1 MRPLADPMVDGA
13 GSDADRIGPP
23 GSGRSMTRPSGYG
36 ALRVRANRRSVI
48 LQAATSCR
56 LAVMEVVE
64 GVIHSIHRA
73 ERPAA
78 PADRDTGP
86 DGTADH
92 RIALIAR
99 KWD

>member
-23 GSGRSMTRPSGYG
+23 GSGQSMTRPSGYG
-36 ALRVRANRRSVI
+36 ALRVRANRRPVI
-48 LQAATSCR
+48 PQAATSGR
-56 LAVMEVVE
+56 LAVMEAGE
-64 GVIHSIHRA
+64 WVIHSIHRVG
-73 ERPAA
+73 RAA
-78 PADRDTGP
+78 ALSGRDTGP
-86 DGTADH
+86 DGTAGH